1 MSNVEGL
8 VGGDESPAGKPM
20 NCNSWGTYEAPG
32 TSETAALCSGGIVTG
47 DDGEGRLW
55 APCPSKEECRKAKN
69 ERVLSDA
76 RQRATQTTHL
86 PMMPRSSV
94 NFVGGPRPM
103 TSLGAPTSLPQK
115 PLGGPAT
122 IITPESTNPHLNT
135 PRVLT
140 PTRPGMHSPTFLPKK
155 NENWLLRLGKNVLQ
169 GALNAFG
176 WHTHDFT
183 QHVDIF
189 PHKDDED

>member
-8 VGGDESPAGKPM
+8 VGGEESPAGKPM

-32 TSETAALCSGGIVTG
+32 TSDTAPLCSGGIV
-47 DDGEGRLW
+47 DDVLW

-69 ERVLSDA
+69 DRVLSDA
-76 RQRATQTTHL
+76 RQRAAQTTHL
-86 PMMPRSSV
+86 PVMPARSSF
-94 NFVGGPRPM
+94 NFVGGAPRPM
-103 TSLGAPTSLPQK
+103 TGMTGAATTLPQK
-115 PLGGPAT
+115 PMGGPAT
-122 IITPESTNPHLNT
+122 IITPEGTNPHLTT

-155 NENWLLRLGKNVLQ
+155 NENWLLRLGKNMFQ

-183 QHVDIF
+183 QHVDLF